1 MCVSN
6 ADLRSSNAR
15 QSLKQLSFFERIDIK
30 NKKQCQIYL
39 KHCFYFL
46 YPVLTK
52 KNGTPGGNRTHD
64 KLLRRQLLYPLS
76 YRSTNYNIHH
86 FFNFSTVICRIF
98 CFFPL
103 TGANELRRKPPTSI
117 ISPLPLRKM
126 PTFSRAAPW
135 IL

>member
-1 MCVSN
+1 MGPRAGLRRNEVTAECVSN

-52 KNGTPGGNRTHD
+52 KNGTPGGDRTHD
-64 KLLRRQLLYPLS
+64 PLLRRQLLYPLS
-76 YRSTNYNIHH
+76 YRSTFYI
-86 FFNFSTVICRIF
+86 ICIIF
-98 CFFPL
+98 LIFQL
-103 TGANELRRKPPTSI
+103 
-117 ISPLPLRKM
+117 
-126 PTFSRAAPW
+126 
-135 IL
+135 